1 MNSKLEKQQ
10 KKLVEAGMMDPS
22 DTLIDY
28 LQASYV
34 ERLPGKMGG
43 WKQGWVYFTEEKLI
57 IMTGLSLSGNII
69 IPYRNIRKLGKCSQS
84 FLPIGIVITHEET
97 ENGKT
102 TTDKISLMKRD
113 KWLGWIAQKAGISVS

>member
-1 MNSKLEKQQ
+1 MSGKLEKQQ
-10 KKLVEAGMMDPS
+10 KKLVEAGIMAPS

-57 IMTGLSLSGNII
+57 IMTGLSLSSHWDCNH
-69 IPYRNIRKLGKCSQS
+69 S
-84 FLPIGIVITHEET
+84 
-97 ENGKT
+97 
-102 TTDKISLMKRD
+102 
-113 KWLGWIAQKAGISVS
+113 